1 MQDEWRTELYIV
13 VSSTRRSAKR
23 EFTGDKVPNTAMPV
37 VKSRRCTTC
46 ASTYQRAVISVTYSL
61 STLTFSF
68 IWLAR

>member
-37 VKSRRCTTC
+37 PVKSRRCTT
-46 ASTYQRAVISVTYSL
+46 STYQRAVISVTYSL